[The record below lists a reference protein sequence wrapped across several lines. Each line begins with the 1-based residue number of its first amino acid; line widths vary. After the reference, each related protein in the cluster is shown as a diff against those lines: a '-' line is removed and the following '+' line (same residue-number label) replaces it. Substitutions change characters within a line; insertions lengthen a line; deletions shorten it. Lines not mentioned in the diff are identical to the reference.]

1 MNILSKLAI
10 SVKGIAKVAPKGEK
24 AVITAAAAA
33 AVITGGTTVNVLK
46 DVYNVHFPRRCCKKT
61 KATGAP
67 VPSPEN
73 DTIID
78 DIDDSFVDD
87 VIDPAQNA

>member
-1 MNILSKLAI
+1 MNILSKIAI
-10 SVKGIAKVAPKGEK
+10 SLKGIAKVAPKGEK

-46 DVYNVHFPRRCCKKT
+46 DVYNVHFPRRCCKRNKGDGT
-61 KATGAP
+61 P

-73 DTIID
+73 D
-78 DIDDSFVDD
+78 DIVDDSFIDD
-87 VIDPAQNA
+87 VVDPAQNA